1 MKTDEIIKLI
11 AAFGI
16 GTIVSAIFSFIKS
29 TKRNQLDYIT
39 KERSEWRKGIRKII
53 VKLLGSDLDKK
64 KIAVNQLKTQ
74 LNPYGFRRNYKYG
87 KDYYMADG
95 HIWDELEDFDFSEN
109 RIQRIVQYLVLL
121 LKFDWER
128 SKDEVG
134 IDQNNIIWNALRWIL
149 IVLNS
154 VMLVWAGQVNNEKN
168 TYFALISL
176 ILLLLQKRTLKLLS
190 GLNLDSRKSQF
201 AFFIAFIFVFLLPYI
216 YSIHLVVLLLNF
228 YKIIKLSLIL
238 SILPILFIVIVI
250 SSEVYVLY
258 QIYNLD
264 SQYVSK
270 IKILNKNVSSYESEE
285 FELYNKIYEL
295 EEEIDRV
302 KKLKK
307 SKDIEK
313 SKKRRDRL
321 QKKLDKLIKENN

>member
-16 GTIVSAIFSFIKS
+16 GTIVSTIFSFIKS

-64 KIAVNQLKTQ
+64 KNAVNQLKTQ

-168 TYFALISL
+168 TYFAFISL
-176 ILLLLQKRTLKLLS
+176 ILLLLQKLTLKLLS

-216 YSIHLVVLLLNF
+216 YSIHLVALLLNF

-270 IKILNKNVSSYESEE
+270 IKILNKNESSYESEE

>member
-1 MKTDEIIKLI
+1 VKTDEIIKLI

-16 GTIVSAIFSFIKS
+16 GTIVSTIFSFIKS

-64 KIAVNQLKTQ
+64 KNAVNQLKTQ

-168 TYFALISL
+168 TYFAFISL
-176 ILLLLQKRTLKLLS
+176 ILLLLQKLTLKLLS

-228 YKIIKLSLIL
+228 YKIIKNYLSYKSYMKI
-238 SILPILFIVIVI
+238 IENGTITDVKEIKATGI
-250 SSEVYVLY
+250 SA
-258 QIYNLD
+258 
-264 SQYVSK
+264 
-270 IKILNKNVSSYESEE
+270 
-285 FELYNKIYEL
+285 
-295 EEEIDRV
+295 
-302 KKLKK
+302 KLKK
-307 SKDIEK
+307 SGKKDMALIYSEEK
-313 SKKRRDRL
+313 AVSAAVFTKNLVLL
-321 QKKLDKLIKENN
+321 QIKFY

>member
-29 TKRNQLDYIT
+29 IKRNQLDYIT

-168 TYFALISL
+168 TYFAFISL
-176 ILLLLQKRTLKLLS
+176 ILLLLQKLTLKLLS

-216 YSIHLVVLLLNF
+216 YSIYLVVLLLNF

-238 SILPILFIVIVI
+238 SMLPILFIVIVI

-258 QIYNLD
+258 QIYNLN
-264 SQYVSK
+264 SKYVSK
-270 IKILNKNVSSYESEE
+270 IKILNKNVSSSESEE

-313 SKKRRDRL
+313 TKKRRDRL

>member
-1 MKTDEIIKLI
+1 
-11 AAFGI
+11 
-16 GTIVSAIFSFIKS
+16 
-29 TKRNQLDYIT
+29 
-39 KERSEWRKGIRKII
+39 
-53 VKLLGSDLDKK
+53 
-64 KIAVNQLKTQ
+64 
-74 LNPYGFRRNYKYG
+74 
-87 KDYYMADG
+87 MADG

-201 AFFIAFIFVFLLPYI
+201 AFFLFFYYHIFI
-216 YSIHLVVLLLNF
+216 
-228 YKIIKLSLIL
+228 
-238 SILPILFIVIVI
+238 
-250 SSEVYVLY
+250 
-258 QIYNLD
+258 
-264 SQYVSK
+264 QYT
-270 IKILNKNVSSYESEE
+270 
-285 FELYNKIYEL
+285 
-295 EEEIDRV
+295 
-302 KKLKK
+302 
-307 SKDIEK
+307 
-313 SKKRRDRL
+313 
-321 QKKLDKLIKENN
+321 